1 MFDEYSGKE
10 KRGRELNVHERWNE
24 NNKKKKKENVIVT
37 R

>member
-10 KRGRELNVHERWNE
+10 KRGRELNVHERW
-24 NNKKKKKENVIVT
+24 KQQKKKKENVIVT